1 MIVSYFSHKSILK
14 LSSSLA
20 YLKLLLNTGYFK
32 VQVLVSWLVK
42 QANALYFT
50 DCMVVTFCLLIE
62 MDMKF
67 SCNENN
73 LNYFFPNLKD
83 FKGNWVYLDI

>member
-1 MIVSYFSHKSILK
+1 MVLDFSLRNILE
-14 LSSSLA
+14 LAFSLA

-32 VQVLVSWLVK
+32 VQVVVSWFVK
-42 QANALYFT
+42 HANPLDFT
-50 DCMVVTFCLLIE
+50 DCMLVIFCLLIE

-67 SCNENN
+67 SCNESN

>member
-1 MIVSYFSHKSILK
+1 MI
-14 LSSSLA
+14 
-20 YLKLLLNTGYFK
+20 
-32 VQVLVSWLVK
+32 
-42 QANALYFT
+42 FT
-50 DCMVVTFCLLIE
+50 DCMLVIFCLLIE

-83 FKGNWVYLDI
+83 FKDNWAYLDI